1 MQDFCR
7 ESKKQEDEETRQ
19 SKKGRVQVS
28 NADKMIEIPGGG
40 FVRLD
45 AAMAD
50 DSSVV
55 NSARVSF
62 AKNKVESAEV
72 SDVDKGLIN
81 FLMRER
87 HGTPFEHNAFRFHI
101 KTPVFVAREWFRH
114 RIGSFNEFSAR
125 YSEVPNEFFVPEKED
140 VRTQVGKPGAYTFDP
155 IGDPL
160 ASTALLMIENT
171 NEAAYRTYQS
181 LLEMGVAKEQ
191 ARVVL
196 PVSMF
201 TQFYWTVNAR
211 ALMNFLSLRTHETAQ
226 RDIRQY
232 ADAVLKLAAPEMP
245 ITFAAWEKHDRQVP

>member
-1 MQDFCR
+1 
-7 ESKKQEDEETRQ
+7 
-19 SKKGRVQVS
+19 
-28 NADKMIEIPGGG
+28 MIEIPGGG